1 MIAHVAE
8 AGEQK
13 GRVVLQLSG
22 TTPSPVALEAALRIA
37 RAFQS
42 EIESLFVE
50 DQQLFDLASLPFAR
64 EISLTGRRRETMS
77 PEAMA
82 RQMRTL
88 ASSLHREIGRLARLA
103 DVPVRAT
110 IVRDEPVSAVA
121 RACAAC
127 GPWNVVALAEP
138 LTRAN
143 AALLKQLFAAV
154 ADTTGIVIVG
164 PKARRTKGT
173 VIVAVE
179 ELGHL
184 EPMIRAAERLVA
196 EDGHDGILAMLVA
209 ESEAEAHQLEGQA
222 RLILPA
228 EATVTL
234 MCVSPRHGSPE
245 EIVEGLRRVHA
256 GFILAQYGGFLVPA
270 DSDLRHLTNVLECPL
285 FLVR

>member
-22 TTPSPVALEAALRIA
+22 CAPSPIALEAALRVA

-50 DQQLFDLASLPFAR
+50 DQQLLDLASLPFAR
-64 EISLTGRRRETMS
+64 EISRTGGKRLAMS

-82 RQMRTL
+82 RQMRAL
-88 ASSLHREIGRLARLA
+88 ASSLHRQISRMARDA
-103 DVPVRAT
+103 EVPIRAT
-110 IVRDEPVSAVA
+110 VVRDEPVSAVA

-127 GPWNVVALAEP
+127 GPWNVVAIAEP

-143 AALLKQLFAAV
+143 AALLQQLFGAV
-154 ADTTGIVIVG
+154 ADATGIVIVG
-164 PKARRTKGT
+164 PKAKRTKGP

-179 ELGHL
+179 ELSHL
-184 EPMIRAAERLVA
+184 EPMVRAAQRLVA
-196 EDGHDGILAMLVA
+196 EDGGEGILAILIA
-209 ESEAEAHQLEGQA
+209 ENDAEAQQLEGQA
-222 RLILPA
+222 RLVLPPGTA
-228 EATVTL
+228 VTL
-234 MCVSPRHGSPE
+234 VRLSPRHGSPV
-245 EIVEGLRRVHA
+245 EIVEGLRRMHA
-256 GFILAQYGGFLVPA
+256 SFILAQYGGFLVPA
-270 DSDLRHLTNVLECPL
+270 NSDLEHLTPVLECPL